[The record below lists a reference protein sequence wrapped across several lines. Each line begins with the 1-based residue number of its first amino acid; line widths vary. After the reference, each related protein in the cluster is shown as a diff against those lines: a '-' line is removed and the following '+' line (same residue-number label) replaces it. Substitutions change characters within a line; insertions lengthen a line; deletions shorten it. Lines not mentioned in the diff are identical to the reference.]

1 MAGLFSLLFGTA
13 VTISGVRHAANNV
26 WCRQNLRKTLPNG
39 IQYYTDADGKDRLMD
54 GSQIVWYGYGNYEKV
69 VKLPGHEVI
78 YCRESHENH
87 RVMTDIDKLNE
98 KIKDL
103 PLYVDVSKYYFK
115 KDRMMIYNYGFYER
129 ESKKEIVKLEIKSGK
144 NGPVCKKWYGY
155 KKIYSNGY
163 SRWEKGDEIL
173 ITREE
178 WEYLAGA
185 RNQINSIIREEGY
198 IISLPLLLG

>member
-87 RVMTDIDKLNE
+87 RVMTDIDKLN
-98 KIKDL
+98 
-103 PLYVDVSKYYFK
+103 
-115 KDRMMIYNYGFYER
+115 
-129 ESKKEIVKLEIKSGK
+129 
-144 NGPVCKKWYGY
+144 
-155 KKIYSNGY
+155 
-163 SRWEKGDEIL
+163 
-173 ITREE
+173 
-178 WEYLAGA
+178 
-185 RNQINSIIREEGY
+185 
-198 IISLPLLLG
+198 